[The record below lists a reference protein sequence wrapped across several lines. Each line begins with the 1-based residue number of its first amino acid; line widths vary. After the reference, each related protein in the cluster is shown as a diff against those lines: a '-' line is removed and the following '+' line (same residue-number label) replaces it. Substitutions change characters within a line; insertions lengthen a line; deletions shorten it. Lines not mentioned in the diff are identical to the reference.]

1 MQTPIQS
8 LIEAKINTLLGF
20 GISYLTLLV
29 VNAIYGLNLSLFESL
44 EITLIFTVVSI
55 GRNYVVRRY
64 FNNKIKKPTDESG
77 L

>member
-29 VNAIYGLNLSLFESL
+29 VNAIYGLNLSLFDSL

-64 FNNKIKKPTDESG
+64 FNKRSMK
-77 L
+77 

>member
-1 MQTPIQS
+1 MYQTKIQS

-29 VNAIYGLNLSLFESL
+29 VNAIYGLNLSLFDSL

-64 FNNKIKKPTDESG
+64 FNNKKPHR
-77 L
+77 

>member
-1 MQTPIQS
+1 MQTPLQS

-29 VNAIYGLNLSLFESL
+29 VNAIYGLNLSLFDSL

-55 GRNYVVRRY
+55 ARNYVVRRY
-64 FNNKIKKPTDESG
+64 FNKRSMK
-77 L
+77 